1 MRILVFGDSIAWGA
15 YDQEG
20 GGWVSRLHSKY
31 TDVNNDVNIYNLSI
45 SGDTTTGLLERL
57 EIESKIRNLDVII
70 FAIGINDAQYLHA
83 KNGLQTPRE
92 DFQNNLSDILH
103 IATEFTNEIIFVG
116 LTRVDEAKTRPLARN
131 KNKSYINE
139 HISRY
144 DEMIEVLCQDKR
156 LNYISMKE
164 IVPKEDLLDGLHPS
178 AKGHR
183 KMLKKIKPEI
193 KLLTD

>member
-15 YDQEG
+15 YDQKG

-31 TDVNNDVNIYNLSI
+31 TDINNDVNIYNLSI
-45 SGDTTTGLLERL
+45 SGDTTAGLLERL
-57 EIESKIRNLDVII
+57 ECESKTRKPDVII
-70 FAIGINDAQYLHA
+70 FAIGINDAQYLYA
-83 KNGLQTPRE
+83 KNGLHTPRAE
-92 DFQNNLSDILH
+92 FQNNISDILQ

-144 DEMIEVLCQDKR
+144 DEMIEVLCQDKK

-164 IVPKEDLLDGLHPS
+164 IVLKKDLIDGLHPS
-178 AKGHR
+178 TEGHR
-183 KMLKKIKPEI
+183 KMFKKIKP
-193 KLLTD
+193 KLNR